1 MSFQNVGTYNAG
13 VFTPKA
19 AGPAPVGG
27 VPVMDADGIA
37 SGGAFLVSELEK
49 RDPLIRKPLTS
60 FTYPRDIVIQTGGGW
75 VDYVSA
81 MSVAYGITG
90 GAVNSPVT
98 AAGANGIPVVQA
110 SVDKGVYKAHV
121 FAAALRVMFQDMQR
135 ANYIGRSLDNLLQD
149 GVRMAY
155 DKHMDANG
163 YVGIGDYGTTGL
175 VNNPDATETTAV
187 NGAKGTAAWATKT
200 PQEIL
205 KDVNDAITSVWA
217 ANEYDETAVPN
228 HILIPY
234 EQYNYILTTMVTDLA
249 TETIYDFLLKN
260 NAAAKNGGS
269 LFIGATRWCKGAGTG
284 DKDRMVV
291 YVNHERF
298 VKMDELVPMSRIMSA
313 PSRERIYRNGR
324 AGGFR
329 RADSKADGDLRG
341 LRCVCPGRAGAAY
354 PGPGLRH
361 PAGRGAQFGAGADPH
376 DCPDH
381 RGVYGRH
388 HRGDAGAGQRGKGH
402 CGGGQERHAWGGGG
416 DQRPV

>member
-13 VFTPKA
+13 AFTTKGTMPGGGA
-19 AGPAPVGG
+19 PAMTLDEAGV
-27 VPVMDADGIA
+27 A

-49 RDPLIRKPLTS
+49 RDPLIRNPLTS
-60 FTYPRDIVIQTGGGW
+60 FTYPRDIVIQSGGGW

-90 GAVNSPVT
+90 GAGASPVT
-98 AAGANGIPVVQA
+98 AGGANGIPVVQA

-135 ANYIGRSLDNLLQD
+135 SNYIGRSLDNLLQD

-155 DKHMDANG
+155 DKHMDENT
-163 YVGIGDYGTTGL
+163 YVGIEDYGTTGL
-175 VNNPDATETTAV
+175 INNPDVTETTAA
-187 NGAKGTAAWATKT
+187 NGAATTSTWATKT

-205 KDVNDAITSVWA
+205 KDVNDALTAVWA

-249 TETIYDFLLKN
+249 TETIYDFLMKN
-260 NAAAKNGGS
+260 NVAAKNGGS

-284 DKDRMVV
+284 EKDRMVV

-298 VKMDELVPMSRIMSA
+298 VKEDELVPMSRIMSA
-313 PSRERIYRNGR
+313 PNVANVCYDTAYMANISEVQLFYPT
-324 AGGFR
+324 
-329 RADSKADGDLRG
+329 SMLYVDGI
-341 LRCVCPGRAGAAY
+341 
-354 PGPGLRH
+354 
-361 PAGRGAQFGAGADPH
+361 
-376 DCPDH
+376 
-381 RGVYGRH
+381 
-388 HRGDAGAGQRGKGH
+388 
-402 CGGGQERHAWGGGG
+402 
-416 DQRPV
+416 

>member
-13 VFTPKA
+13 AFTTKGTMPGGA
-19 AGPAPVGG
+19 APAMTLDEAG
-27 VPVMDADGIA
+27 VA

-60 FTYPRDIVIQTGGGW
+60 FTYPRDIVIQSGGGW

-90 GAVNSPVT
+90 GAGASPVT
-98 AAGANGIPVVQA
+98 AGGANGIPVVQA

-135 ANYIGRSLDNLLQD
+135 SNYIGRSLDNLLQD

-155 DKHMDANG
+155 DKHMDENT
-163 YVGIGDYGTTGL
+163 YVGIEEYGTTGL
-175 VNNPDATETTAV
+175 INNPDVTETTAA
-187 NGAKGTAAWATKT
+187 NGAASTATWATKT

-205 KDVNDAITSVWA
+205 KDVNDALTAVWA

-249 TETIYDFLLKN
+249 TETIYDFLMKN
-260 NAAAKNGGS
+260 NVAAKNGGS

-298 VKMDELVPMSRIMSA
+298 VKEDELVPMSRIMSA
-313 PSRERIYRNGR
+313 PNVANVCYDTAYMANISEVQLFYPT
-324 AGGFR
+324 
-329 RADSKADGDLRG
+329 SMLYVDGI
-341 LRCVCPGRAGAAY
+341 
-354 PGPGLRH
+354 
-361 PAGRGAQFGAGADPH
+361 
-376 DCPDH
+376 
-381 RGVYGRH
+381 
-388 HRGDAGAGQRGKGH
+388 
-402 CGGGQERHAWGGGG
+402 
-416 DQRPV
+416 